1 MSESRK
7 ITIIEGPP
15 PTFEL
20 VSDAWLLGLTE
31 SPLPSR
37 VAICRVRTS
46 NGPALVER
54 CYRAWHESQP
64 IHLEFR
70 GQDGL
75 TQQTTIVAAR
85 WIGRPEGHLL
95 LLWVRLDEDDTGFEI
110 GFDLDNFDDDFDEDV
125 DEFDFDLLI

>member
-20 VSDAWLLGLTE
+20 VSDSWLLGLTE

-37 VAICRVRTS
+37 VAMCRVRTS

-54 CYRAWHESQP
+54 CYRAWHDGQP
-64 IHLEFR
+64 IHLEFQ
-70 GQDGL
+70 GADGL
-75 TQQTTIVAAR
+75 AQQTTIVAAR
-85 WIGRPEGHLL
+85 WIGQPEGHLL
-95 LLWVRLDEDDTGFEI
+95 LLWVRLDEDDTRVEI
-110 GFDLDNFDDDFDEDV
+110 GFDLSNFDDDFDEDV
-125 DEFDFDLLI
+125 DDFDFDLLI

>member
-1 MSESRK
+1 MPESRK

-20 VSDAWLLGLTE
+20 VSDAWMLGLTE

-37 VAICRVRTS
+37 VAMCRVRTS

-54 CYRAWHESQP
+54 CYRAWHENQP

-70 GQDGL
+70 GADGL

-95 LLWVRLDEDDTGFEI
+95 LLWVRLDEDDTGVEI
-110 GFDLDNFDDDFDEDV
+110 GFDLDNLDDDFDEDV
-125 DEFDFDLLI
+125 DDFDFDLLI

>member
-7 ITIIEGPP
+7 ITIIEGPS
-15 PTFEL
+15 PTFEF

-37 VAICRVRTS
+37 VAVCRVRTF

-54 CYRAWHESQP
+54 CYRAWRDSQP

-70 GQDGL
+70 GEDGL
-75 TQQTTIVAAR
+75 TQQATIVAAR
-85 WIGRPEGHLL
+85 WIGRPDGHLL
-95 LLWVRLDEDDTGFEI
+95 MLWVRLDEDDTGVEI
-110 GFDLDNFDDDFDEDV
+110 GFDLDNFDDDFYRDLD
-125 DEFDFDLLI
+125 DFDFDLLI